1 MILKNEQ
8 DLLAKKTR
16 KGEILRVKTAGEEG
30 LRGRE
35 TLRFVTGQGGAVSR
49 EWVWL
54 ALKVCI
60 QEVAG
65 KD

>member
-1 MILKNEQ
+1 MNRISV
-8 DLLAKKTR
+8 R
-16 KGEILRVKTAGEEG
+16 KEDPQGGNIGSENSREEG

-49 EWVWL
+49 ERVWL
-54 ALKVCI
+54 ALKVSI

-65 KD
+65 ED